1 MDISHCGNHAEGMTP
16 RERHLSLHVLAPTLL
31 LMAVGVVIVAQF
43 WRELPL
49 AGAIALAAWGTA
61 IAVGSRLNGLALAVY
76 APLTAL
82 AIVAQLDAAAAGSLL
97 RQFVAAFDAGAAGG
111 LLVLLTKR
119 VLNR

>member
-1 MDISHCGNHAEGMTP
+1 MTP
-16 RERHLSLHVLAPTLL
+16 RERHLSFHVLAPTLL

-61 IAVGSRLNGLALAVY
+61 IAVGSRLHGLALAVY

-82 AIVAQLDAAAAGSLL
+82 TIVAQLDAAAAGGLL

-111 LLVLLTKR
+111 LLVLLTRR